1 MLDSLSGRKK
11 RKSRHR
17 MSVCPTPRRPVR
29 HEPKHPAEHPV
40 ECRNTPLFEPLP
52 SFCNSATP
60 QPLTLPTF
68 QPCAKHTRASSEPKW
83 RCCLLPTGRGGC
95 SRYRRRRRDMRPLV
109 RPWAA
114 GQAGVH
120 RAAPC
125 TKLEQAG
132 LDLSKPYENALA
144 ATRPLPARSAQ
155 AQPPA
160 TPGRG
165 APQTTARIT
174 GRDCLKTVLIS
185 ARKT

>member
-17 MSVCPTPRRPVR
+17 MSVCPTPGRPVR

-132 LDLSKPYENALA
+132 LDRIKALRKRPCGHA
-144 ATRPLPARSAQ
+144 AAPCPLGAGA
-155 AQPPA
+155 
-160 TPGRG
+160 
-165 APQTTARIT
+165 APQRRQAGERRRQQRGLLDGI
-174 GRDCLKTVLIS
+174 
-185 ARKT
+185 A